1 MDLIKEKKFPDNYS
15 DSVLDILKKASFN
28 NNLNIKILGSAS
40 IRSQQYAGDFDAD
53 CTAFLSNDSDPTQ
66 KFKDIIKR
74 VQESCYITDFK
85 IGHVKEWDVMNG
97 SVIKNKVDFSLPK
110 SLSVLD
116 KLKADKIISPAE
128 YKGAERLLR
137 AIKNPLTFIKARKGI
152 RFHILRWLPSEVLA
166 GVKEIRGRSIT
177 LNDAIFSGGLIKL
190 DFITSIDDRFTEFS
204 MIYNLYLNKI
214 LVTESPKNVVD
225 SLKEDIIY
233 YNTTNPFKALKRL
246 FSLAKITK
254 NLEEIEYL
262 SPILNSD
269 LGRLYAIINDLATI
283 HMLLDMNVE
292 SVVAHVKENL
302 DELRARMGSIYSLK
316 SFLEAEHEI
325 IGLIESMKKMSPK
338 RLKPAV
344 FNLHTELQQILNETT
359 LKKVKL

>member
-15 DSVLDILKKASFN
+15 DSVLNVLKSASFN
-28 NNLNIKILGSAS
+28 NNLNVKILGSAS
-40 IRSQQYAGDFDAD
+40 IRSQQYAGDFDAE
-53 CTAFLSNDSDPTQ
+53 CTVYLSKDEDPTP

-74 VQESCYITDFK
+74 VSPAYITDFK

-97 SVIKNKVDFSLPK
+97 AIVKNKVDFSLPK

-190 DFITSIDDRFTEFS
+190 DLIASIDERFTEFS
-204 MIYNLYLNKI
+204 MIYNLYLNKKLI
-214 LVTESPKNVVD
+214 TEAPKNIID

-233 YNTTNPFKALKRL
+233 YNTINPFKALKRL

-254 NLEEIEYL
+254 NFEEIEYL

-283 HMLLDMNVE
+283 HMLLDMNVA
-292 SVVAHVKENL
+292 SLPKVHENL

-344 FNLHTELQQILNETT
+344 FSLHTELQQILNETT
-359 LKKVKL
+359 LKKVQL

>member
-15 DSVLDILKKASFN
+15 DSVLDIVKKASFN

-40 IRSQQYAGDFDAD
+40 IRSQQYAGDFDAECNASID
-53 CTAFLSNDSDPTQ
+53 LDPAP
-66 KFKDIIKR
+66 KFKNIIKR
-74 VQESCYITDFK
+74 VRESCYITDFK

-97 SVIKNKVDFSLPK
+97 SIKENKVDFSLPK

-283 HMLLDMNVE
+283 HMLLDIGVE
-292 SVVAHVKENL
+292 SRIYENL